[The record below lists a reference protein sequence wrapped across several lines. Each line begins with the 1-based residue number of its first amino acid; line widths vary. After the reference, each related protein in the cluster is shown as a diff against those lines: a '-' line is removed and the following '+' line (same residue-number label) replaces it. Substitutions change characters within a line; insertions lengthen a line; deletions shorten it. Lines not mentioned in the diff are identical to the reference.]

1 MGLKRYIHRFTRS
14 LGFDFYA
21 LKDKSDSELL
31 RLRWLQQMNIKTVLD
46 IGANEGQFASMI
58 RKLLPQATICS
69 FEPIP
74 DCYSKLT
81 ANFNNDPAFKAFNVA
96 VGDKEETVEMNIN
109 DFSPSS
115 SLLEIDELHVENF
128 KHTAHSKKQQ
138 IPLKTLD
145 GLSAQLNLAK
155 PYMVK
160 IDTQGYEDKVIKG
173 GQQVLAGADV
183 IFVELSY
190 RPLYKEQ
197 TLFDDIYNELVRLGF
212 AYHGNFEE
220 LLSPVNGAV
229 LQSDGIFIKRQP
241 GK

>member
-1 MGLKRYIHRFTRS
+1 MGIKKHIHRFTRS

-31 RLRWLQQMNIKTVLD
+31 RLRWLQEMNIQTVLD
-46 IGANEGQFASMI
+46 VGANEGQFAVMI
-58 RKLLPQATICS
+58 RKLLPQAAICS

-74 DCYSKLT
+74 DCYTRLISHFK
-81 ANFNNDPAFKAFNVA
+81 NDRAFKGFNVA
-96 VGDKEETVEMNIN
+96 IGDKEETIEMNIN

-115 SLLEIDELHVENF
+115 SLLEIDELHIENF
-128 KHTAHSKKQQ
+128 KHTAHSKKQP
-138 IPLKTLD
+138 ITVKTLD
-145 GLSAQLNLAK
+145 GLRKELNPVK

-173 GQQVLAGADV
+173 GQQVLAEAAV
-183 IFVELSY
+183 IFIELSY

-197 TLFDDIYNELVRLGF
+197 TLFDDTYKELVRLGF

-220 LLSPVNGAV
+220 LLSPVNGLV
-229 LQSDGIFIKRQP
+229 LQSDGIFINVSQ
-241 GK
+241 